1 MDEANALGRP
11 ADTIEE
17 CFRLQIWTRR
27 GIPKC
32 GGLFCILYAGNI
44 PDRCPSPQVLTST
57 RPVVPVPGLLP
68 RNGGWMLT
76 PVKARSNEVKGRVDM
91 KSKENIQSR
100 DDGQIWS

>member
-32 GGLFCILYAGNI
+32 GGLFCIRHAGNI

-57 RPVVPVPGLLP
+57 RPVVPSASAWPASQKW
-68 RNGGWMLT
+68 WMD
-76 PVKARSNEVKGRVDM
+76 ADS
-91 KSKENIQSR
+91 S
-100 DDGQIWS
+100 